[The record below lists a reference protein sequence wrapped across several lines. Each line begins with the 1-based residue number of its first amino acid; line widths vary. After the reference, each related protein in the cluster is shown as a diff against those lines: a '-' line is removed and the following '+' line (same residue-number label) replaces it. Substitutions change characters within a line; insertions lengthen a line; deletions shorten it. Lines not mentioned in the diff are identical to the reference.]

1 MRQQLSFLIIFSMRI
16 LLTSSQ
22 APFLRG
28 GAEMHADNLEAALHR
43 AGHAVERIR
52 LPFKFSPEADIE
64 RLMAFCEGLDLSAP
78 NGQSVDRLIS
88 LQFPGYGL
96 AHPHHTAWVL
106 HQHRAV
112 YELYEP
118 AQASPALQ
126 RLRTQVL
133 GFDGRVLPRLKRL
146 FANSKRVAERM
157 QQFNGVKASPL
168 YHPPP
173 GAEALRCGAEW
184 GYVFFP
190 SRLES
195 LKRQDLLIEAAR
207 HLRCPVKI
215 LLGGTGGQQ
224 GRYAGLIERHGLQ
237 DRVRLMGSFNNAERV
252 ALYEHALGVVFVPHD
267 EDLGYITLEAMYAAK
282 PVITCTDSGG
292 PLEFVVPGETGW
304 VVEPTPQ
311 ALAEAIEALWANK
324 ARSRAMGEAGRARVL
339 GLGLSWDR
347 VVETLCR

>member
-1 MRQQLSFLIIFSMRI
+1 MRI

-28 GAEMHADNLEAALHR
+28 GAEMHADNLEAALQR

-112 YELYEP
+112 YELFD
-118 AQASPALQ
+118 AAKASPALQ

-133 GFDGRVLPRLKRL
+133 DFDGRVLPRLQRL
-146 FANSKRVAERM
+146 FANSRRVAERM
-157 QQFNGVKASPL
+157 QQFNGIKAAPL

-173 GAEALRCGAEW
+173 GAEALRCGEEW
-184 GYVFFP
+184 GYVFVP

-195 LKRQDLLIEAAR
+195 LKRQDLVIEAAR
-207 HLRCPVKI
+207 YLRCPLKI
-215 LLGGTGGQQ
+215 LLGGTGGQHA
-224 GRYAGLIERHGLQ
+224 RYAQLIERHGLQ
-237 DRVRLMGSFNNAERV
+237 DRVRLMGSFNDAERV
-252 ALYEHALGVVFVPHD
+252 ALYQHALGVVFVPRD

-304 VVEPTPQ
+304 VVDPSPQ

-324 ARSRAMGEAGRARVL
+324 ARSAAMGQAGRARVL
-339 GLGLSWDR
+339 GLDLSWDR
-347 VVETLCR
+347 VVEVLCR

>member
-1 MRQQLSFLIIFSMRI
+1 MRI

-28 GAEMHADNLEAALHR
+28 GAEMHADNLEAALQR
-43 AGHAVERIR
+43 AGHGVERIR
-52 LPFKFSPEADIE
+52 LPFKFSPESDIA
-64 RLMAFCEGLDLSAP
+64 RLMAFCEGFDVSAP
-78 NGQSVDRLIS
+78 NGQSVDRVIS
-88 LQFPGYGL
+88 LQFPGYGMV
-96 AHPHHTAWVL
+96 HPEHVAWVL

-112 YELYEP
+112 YELFD
-118 AQASPALQ
+118 AANATPALAQ
-126 RLRTQVL
+126 LRAQVL

-146 FANSKRVAERM
+146 FANSRRVAERM
-157 QQFNGVKASPL
+157 QQFNGVAATPL

-173 GAEALRCGAEW
+173 GAERLRCAAEW

-215 LLGGTGGQQ
+215 LLGGTGGQHA
-224 GRYAGLIERHGLQ
+224 RYAQLIERHGLQ
-237 DRVRLMGSFNNAERV
+237 DRVRLMGSFTEAERV
-252 ALYEHALGVVFVPHD
+252 QLYAHALGVVFVPHD

-292 PLEFVVPGETGW
+292 PLEFVLPGQTGW
-304 VVEPTPQ
+304 VTEPTPQ
-311 ALAEAIEALWANK
+311 ALAEAIEELWANK
-324 ARSRAMGEAGRARVL
+324 ARSATMGQAGRARVQ

-347 VVETLCR
+347 VVETLCA

>member
-1 MRQQLSFLIIFSMRI
+1 MRI

-28 GAEMHADNLEAALHR
+28 GAEMHADNLEAALQR

-64 RLMAFCEGLDLSAP
+64 RLMAFCEGLDLGAP

-112 YELYEP
+112 YELFD
-118 AQASPALQ
+118 AAKASPALQ

-133 GFDGRVLPRLKRL
+133 DFDGRVLPRLQRL
-146 FANSKRVAERM
+146 FANSRRVAERM
-157 QQFNGVKASPL
+157 QQFNGIKAAPL

-173 GAEALRCGAEW
+173 GAEALRCGEEW
-184 GYVFFP
+184 GYVFVP

-195 LKRQDLLIEAAR
+195 LKRQDLVIEAAR
-207 HLRCPVKI
+207 YLRCPLKI
-215 LLGGTGGQQ
+215 LLGGTGGQHA
-224 GRYAGLIERHGLQ
+224 RYAQLIERHGLQ
-237 DRVRLMGSFNNAERV
+237 DRVRLMGSFNDAERV
-252 ALYEHALGVVFVPHD
+252 ALYQHALGVVFVPRD
-267 EDLGYITLEAMYAAK
+267 EDLGYITLEAMYAGK
-282 PVITCTDSGG
+282 PVVTCTDSGG

-304 VVEPTPQ
+304 VVAPEPQ
-311 ALAEAIEALWANK
+311 ALAEALEQLWADK
-324 ARSRAMGEAGRARVL
+324 AAARAMGEAGRARI
-339 GLGLSWDR
+339 GALGLSWDS
-347 VVETLCR
+347 VVEVLTCS

>member
-1 MRQQLSFLIIFSMRI
+1 MRI

-28 GAEMHADNLEAALHR
+28 GAEMHADNLDAALQR

-52 LPFKFSPEADIE
+52 LPFKFSPESDIA
-64 RLMAFCEGLDLSAP
+64 RLMAFCEGFDLSAP
-78 NGQSVDRLIS
+78 NGQSVDRVIS
-88 LQFPGYGL
+88 LQFPGYGM
-96 AHPHHTAWVL
+96 AHPEHVAWVL

-112 YELYEP
+112 YELFDA
-118 AQASPALQ
+118 AQATPALAQ
-126 RLRTQVL
+126 LREQVR
-133 GFDGRVLPRLKRL
+133 GFDGRVLPKLKRL
-146 FANSKRVAERM
+146 FANSHRVAERM
-157 QQFNGVKASPL
+157 AQFNGIAAAPL

-173 GAEALRCGAEW
+173 GAEALHCGAEW

-190 SRLES
+190 SRLEA

-207 HLRCPVKI
+207 LLRCPVKI
-215 LLGGTGGQQ
+215 LLGGTGGQHD
-224 GRYAGLIERHGLQ
+224 RYAQLIERYGLQ
-237 DRVRLMGSFNNAERV
+237 DRVRLMGSFTEGERV
-252 ALYEHALGVVFVPHD
+252 ALYAHALGVVFVPRD

-304 VVEPTPQ
+304 VVEPSPQ
-311 ALAEAIEALWANK
+311 ALADAIEALWADK

-347 VVETLCR
+347 VVEVLCR

>member
-1 MRQQLSFLIIFSMRI
+1 MRI

-28 GAEMHADNLEAALHR
+28 GAEMHADNLEAALQR
-43 AGHAVERIR
+43 AGHAVDRIR

-112 YELYEP
+112 YELFD
-118 AQASPALQ
+118 AAKASPALQ

-133 GFDGRVLPRLKRL
+133 DFDGRVLPRLQRL
-146 FANSKRVAERM
+146 FANSRRVAERM
-157 QQFNGVKASPL
+157 QQFNGIKAAPL

-173 GAEALRCGAEW
+173 GAEALRCGEEW
-184 GYVFFP
+184 GYVFVP

-195 LKRQDLLIEAAR
+195 LKRQDLVIEAAR
-207 HLRCPVKI
+207 YLRCPLKI
-215 LLGGTGGQQ
+215 LLGGTGGQHA
-224 GRYAGLIERHGLQ
+224 RYAQLIERHGLQ
-237 DRVRLMGSFNNAERV
+237 DRVRLMGSFNDAERV
-252 ALYEHALGVVFVPHD
+252 ALYQHALGVVFVPYD
-267 EDLGYITLEAMYAAK
+267 EDLGYITLEAMYAGK
-282 PVITCTDSGG
+282 PVVTCTDSGG

-304 VVEPTPQ
+304 VVAPEPQ
-311 ALAEAIEALWANK
+311 ALAEALEQLWADK
-324 ARSRAMGEAGRARVL
+324 AAARAMGEAGRARI
-339 GLGLSWDR
+339 GALGLSWDS
-347 VVETLCR
+347 VVEVLTCS

>member
-1 MRQQLSFLIIFSMRI
+1 MRI
-16 LLTSSQ
+16 ALSASQ

-28 GAEMHADNLEAALHR
+28 GAELHADHLHAALER
-43 AGHAVERIR
+43 AGHVVERIR
-52 LPFKFSPEADIE
+52 LPFKFAPESDVQ
-64 RLMAFCEGLDLSAP
+64 RLMDFCDGYDLAAP
-78 NGQSVDRLIS
+78 NGQNIDRLIS

-96 AHPHHTAWVL
+96 AHPRHVAWVL

-112 YELYEP
+112 YELYD
-118 AQASPALQ
+118 AQRASAALA
-126 RLRTQVL
+126 RLREQVL
-133 GFDGRVLPRLKRL
+133 RFDGRALRAVHRLY
-146 FANSKRVAERM
+146 ANSRRVAERM
-157 QQFNGVKASPL
+157 RQFNGVQATPL

-173 GAEALRCGAEW
+173 GAERLRCAEEW

-224 GRYAGLIERHGLQ
+224 ARYAAMIERYGLQ
-237 DRVRLMGSFNNAERV
+237 ERVRLLGRFSEAERL
-252 ALYEHALGVVFVPHD
+252 ALYAHALGVVFTPFD

-292 PLEFVVPGETGW
+292 PLEFVLPGETGW
-304 VVEPTPQ
+304 VVPPEPE
-311 ALAEAIEALWANK
+311 ALAQAIEQLWADK
-324 ARSRAMGEAGRARVL
+324 ARSRAMGAAGRERVL
-339 GLGLSWDR
+339 ALGLSWDR
-347 VVETLCR
+347 VVQELCR